1 MYNPFRADLMATHGL
16 LIDGPLASG
25 VLAAEPLLRDLEVR
39 DGALARLRQWTLQ
52 VGRIRFEM
60 HLAGSR

>member
-1 MYNPFRADLMATHGL
+1 MYNPFRADLMATHGF

-39 DGALARLRQWTLQ
+39 DGAFARLRRWTLQ